1 MIMTCECSNTDKS
14 LTLYLAT
21 ATPWIGEV
29 KGLVRLL
36 GYSVIDFYNIYF
48 TGSKVHK
55 QTAIVRVPE
64 TLTNFN
70 PMCTPADIAE
80 TYEAKHAWL
89 SIRPH
94 SYNDTLT
101 PPHEPML

>member
-1 MIMTCECSNTDKS
+1 MNAPILIS
-14 LTLYLAT
+14 LSLSTYLR
-21 ATPWIGEV
+21 PHHGMGED

-48 TGSKVHK
+48 TGSEVHK

-70 PMCTPADIAE
+70 SMCTLAGIAE

-89 SIRPH
+89 GIRPR